1 MRPHRFHLN
10 VTEKCNI
17 RCVHCYWEEYG
28 KNADPSLETIDQIL
42 AKFKELGKAYG
53 ERGRHILTIGG
64 GEPTVRKDL
73 TDIIRLAVR
82 RRFRVRLVTNA
93 VNMTEPM
100 AHSLKQAGLKIAQV
114 SLDGACQATHD
125 KVRGKGNWARSMRG
139 IAALKK
145 AGIFVILSYVV
156 LPEINMEE
164 APMLLDLVQKL
175 RVAGAKFA
183 RPVREGQ
190 AVRRKITI
198 EGDYWSA
205 FKRIVE
211 HGNEI
216 RYKRLLMFFDP
227 LAHLLPIEE
236 PKRTKG
242 LWGLATD
249 LCQCDNTEL
258 VEVNG
263 STGDVY
269 YCRIRHKL
277 GNIWKDN
284 LVQLWR
290 SHPILV
296 GLRRKT
302 PGGACDGCSSWKSC
316 RGGCP
321 AVVHGNTGLTL
332 IQDHDCHRV
341 QEQPAPL
348 VTFGQGFYSNPRP
361 TTLHESFRILGKQ
374 VRDLAYYVAL
384 R

>member
-1 MRPHRFHLN
+1 MRSHRFHLN

-28 KNADPSLETIDQIL
+28 AHPDPSLETIGEIL
-42 AKFKELGKAYG
+42 ARFKKLGKAHG
-53 ERGRHILTIGG
+53 ERGRHVLTIGG
-64 GEPTVRKDL
+64 GEPTMRKDL
-73 TDIIRLAVR
+73 ADIIRLAVR

-93 VNMTEPM
+93 VKITEEM
-100 AHSLKQAGLKIAQV
+100 ARSYKQAGLKIAQV
-114 SLDGACQATHD
+114 SLDGACEATHD
-125 KVRGKGNWARSMRG
+125 SVRGKGNWARSMEG

-145 AGIFVILSYVV
+145 AGIFVVLSYVV
-156 LPEINMEE
+156 LPGINMEE
-164 APMLLDLVQKL
+164 APLLLDLAQRL

-190 AVRRKITI
+190 AVIHGVNI
-198 EGDYWSA
+198 EGDYWTA

-211 HGNEI
+211 HARAI
-216 RYKRLLMFFDP
+216 RYKRLLLFFDP
-227 LAHLLPIEE
+227 LAHLLPVAE
-236 PKRTKG
+236 PKQTKG

-277 GNIWKDN
+277 GNLWEQD
-284 LVQLWR
+284 LVDLWR
-290 SHPILV
+290 SHPVLV

-332 IQDHDCHRV
+332 IQDQDCPKV
-341 QEQPAPL
+341 QEQPAL
-348 VTFGQGFYSNPRP
+348 VAFGQGPYSSHRP
-361 TTLHESFRILGKQ
+361 AGLGEQFRILGKQ
-374 VRDLAYYVAL
+374 VRDMAYLVAL